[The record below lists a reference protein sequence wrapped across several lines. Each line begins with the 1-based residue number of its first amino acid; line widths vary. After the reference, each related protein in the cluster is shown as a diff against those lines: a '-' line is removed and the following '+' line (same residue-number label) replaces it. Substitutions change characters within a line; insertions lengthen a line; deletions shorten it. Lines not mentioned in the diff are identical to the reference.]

1 MKKSRWSLQKKIRL
15 NLKLTMLVVGFF
27 FSVILIKLSYV
38 VLSSDVDGINLTEF
52 ASSRNTQ
59 KETLYAS
66 RGIIYDKDGKPL
78 AKNANSYKVIAI
90 LSESRTTNPKNPQ
103 HVVDKDTTATSLC
116 NILAKAEESKTKC
129 IEALKKYMNQD
140 LYQVELGTWGYATE
154 DERQAILSLDLPGIE
169 FISLAKK
176 RQYINSSWASYIL
189 GYARS
194 DESGRIVGEM
204 GVESYFD
211 QELKGTD
218 GYIEYQKD
226 AYGYKMP
233 TSDTY
238 GEDAIPGSDIYLTL
252 NSDVQNILENA
263 ILNFSKEKNLDW
275 SMFAIMNAKTGEII
289 GSATSPNFNP
299 NTLDDISSY
308 VNPLVGYQ
316 IEPGSTMKIF
326 SWLAAMENGIYQGE
340 EKFKSGVITLTDGT
354 RIKDFNNSGWGEIT
368 YDTGFKYSSNVAATN
383 IGLKL
388 GAAKLTDFYE
398 SLGFGFKTKVTL
410 PGEEAGI
417 IDINYESELANAS
430 FGQGILV
437 TPIQLMQAMTIF
449 ANNGVMVKPQII
461 SKIIDGNKNVAY
473 EAKREEISQVVKK
486 ETIDQM
492 LKLMYGVVYE
502 GFDYNKAYAPSN
514 VKIAG
519 KTGTAQIASPTGGY
533 LYGTYDYIKSFLG
546 VFPYENPE
554 YIFYFAT
561 KKYTGNEIYSLIAN
575 TIKDVANIINVVED
589 KNDVDEAKIVTIPQ
603 TISKTVEKTKD
614 ELQKMGLNPIVLGEG
629 KYIVN
634 QYPVV
639 SKKVNIGAK
648 IFLKT
653 NGGEIKMPDVKG
665 WSASEIIEFCNLIK
679 LKYYLNGYGKV
690 VSVNLSPG
698 TVIGTESLEITLE
711 P

>member
-140 LYQVELGTWGYATE
+140 LYQVELGSWGYVTE